1 MLAAMRGIAIAVVA
15 VVAGSAAAEPRDPSA
30 AGALFER
37 ARERKRLGRQAEACR
52 LFGQSY
58 QLDPAPGTALNVAD
72 CFEQQGELRRAWA
85 LFDQVARDPHGGAAR
100 SELARKRA
108 DALAGRLATVVIALP
123 DPVPPGLV
131 VQLGGDVLPAAREL
145 RALVDPGDVAVVAT
159 VPGYPAFTATLHAA
173 AGATASLTV
182 PEFER
187 ARGRGARLL
196 TGGLGAAAAV
206 GLGVSLGFAIAARRA
221 NQEAL
226 GLGCAHRPAGLVCT
240 AGDGRRLVHLAGA
253 RADLATGFAIGGAVL
268 AGAAATV
275 FWLSRETVRVSPIA
289 SRDALGVT
297 VAGRF

>member
-1 MLAAMRGIAIAVVA
+1 
-15 VVAGSAAAEPRDPSA
+15 
-30 AGALFER
+30 
-37 ARERKRLGRQAEACR
+37 
-52 LFGQSY
+52 
-58 QLDPAPGTALNVAD
+58 
-72 CFEQQGELRRAWA
+72 
-85 LFDQVARDPHGGAAR
+85 
-100 SELARKRA
+100 
-108 DALAGRLATVVIALP
+108 
-123 DPVPPGLV
+123 

-226 GLGCAHRPAGLVCT
+226 GHGCAHRPAGLVCT